1 MGLAGTVDAG
11 ELKETGMELTEFK
24 QALVSGLGHLRRE
37 ATQRKGYFEIPAQNI
52 SNSGSVDL
60 PFVSD
65 RGYFQLRLSEMF
77 LKDRREYYLEFLP
90 FVLVVCDFLYG
101 GERRTVPVFA
111 GKETLS
117 GLEKYLENEPVEY
130 RDTVLV
136 GPTPYM
142 GDDIGILIGLFR
154 TRSADYAEQLMGV
167 VGEIGK
173 VFHVGELDRYLS
185 LLKPLTHG
193 INMVLGLKD
202 VEFRLGVRSVYT
214 SGNNL
219 KSGFIALV
227 NCPETALQ
235 RHQLWVDQGQLWTG
249 TADNKRRL
257 TDFDYCLLKVEFVGN
272 RNFAGLPMAKL
283 WNDIKGL
290 VWAGQHEKAEA
301 TFLELCRQLS
311 ISPDVTRPDRFDLI
325 RVYKMN
331 LESEID
337 LYAITMRP
345 RRSGMRTER
354 AASFLSGSGRIQKM
368 LAASQASK
376 LRPSILEMSNSFN
389 AFLSNRPP
397 NLELDENVLKK
408 QMSQLA
414 ALPKAVEETENYAA
428 TLVDVLTEAT
438 FRTRAA
444 AA

>member
-1 MGLAGTVDAG
+1 MD
-11 ELKETGMELTEFK
+11 LTEFK

-37 ATQRKGYFEIPAQNI
+37 VAQRKAYFEIPAQNI
-52 SNSGSVDL
+52 SNSGPVDV

-65 RGYFQLRLSEMF
+65 HGYFQLKLSEMF
-77 LKDRREYYLEFLP
+77 LKDRREYWQEFLP
-90 FVLVVCDFLYG
+90 FVLVICDFLYG

-117 GLEKYLENEPVEY
+117 GLKKYLENEPVEY

-136 GPTPYM
+136 GPTPFM

-154 TRSADYAEQLMGV
+154 TRSADYAEQLMGM

-173 VFHVGELDRYLS
+173 VFHIGELDRYLS

-193 INMVLGLKD
+193 INIVLGLKD

-235 RHQLWVDQGQLWTG
+235 RDQLWVNEDRLWIG
-249 TADNKRRL
+249 TAHNKRRL

-272 RNFAGLPMAKL
+272 RNFAALPMAKL

-290 VWAGQHEKAEA
+290 VWAGHQENAET

-311 ISPDVTRPDRFDLI
+311 ISSDVTRPDRFNLI

-337 LYAITMRP
+337 LYASTMRP
-345 RRSGMRTER
+345 LGMRTER
-354 AASFLSGSGRIQKM
+354 TASFLSGSGRIQKM

-389 AFLSNRPP
+389 GFLSNRPP
-397 NLELDENVLKK
+397 HLELDENVLKK

-414 ALPKAVEETENYAA
+414 ALPKAIEDTENYAA

-444 AA
+444 AS